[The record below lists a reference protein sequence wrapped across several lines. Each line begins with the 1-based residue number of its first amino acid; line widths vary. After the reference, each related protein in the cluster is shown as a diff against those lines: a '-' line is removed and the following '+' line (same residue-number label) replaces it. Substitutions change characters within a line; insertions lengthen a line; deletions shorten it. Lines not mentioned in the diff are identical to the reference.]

1 MIQNQELTSF
11 FVLVLIIVFYF
22 FQVFQ
27 KTKLLYLFRS
37 AHYHFANILFLYN
50 KEDLNVHGKINY
62 FNYFYIF
69 FFTLI
74 NVVIIV
80 YIESFV
86 FEGFINSKGMST
98 ELSLSFL
105 SINSLIFLML
115 LVRFLLIKYILEKF
129 LSYRLKFIFFKNYI
143 VSIIIGLLLFIIFV
157 FYNLNS
163 FFTIDY
169 LKNTFI
175 ILIGLHFIFQAK
187 NYLSLIIKCTS
198 KEVMYFILYL
208 CAFKLAPWLWLYQD
222 LFPT

>member
-105 SINSLIFLML
+105 SINSL
-115 LVRFLLIKYILEKF
+115 
-129 LSYRLKFIFFKNYI
+129 
-143 VSIIIGLLLFIIFV
+143 
-157 FYNLNS
+157 
-163 FFTIDY
+163 
-169 LKNTFI
+169 
-175 ILIGLHFIFQAK
+175 
-187 NYLSLIIKCTS
+187 
-198 KEVMYFILYL
+198 
-208 CAFKLAPWLWLYQD
+208 
-222 LFPT
+222 

>member
-1 MIQNQELTSF
+1 
-11 FVLVLIIVFYF
+11 
-22 FQVFQ
+22 
-27 KTKLLYLFRS
+27 
-37 AHYHFANILFLYN
+37 
-50 KEDLNVHGKINY
+50 
-62 FNYFYIF
+62 
-69 FFTLI
+69 
-74 NVVIIV
+74 
-80 YIESFV
+80 
-86 FEGFINSKGMST
+86 
-98 ELSLSFL
+98 
-105 SINSLIFLML
+105 ML

-208 CAFKLAPWLWLYQD
+208 CAFKLAPWLWIYQD

>member
-208 CAFKLAPWLWLYQD
+208 CAFKLAPWLWLYSI
-222 LFPT
+222 LL

>member
-1 MIQNQELTSF
+1 MISNQDVTSV
-11 FVLVLIIVFYF
+11 FVLVLIIVFYL

-37 AHYHFANILFLYN
+37 AHYHFANILFPYN
-50 KEDLNVHGKINY
+50 PEDLNIHGKINY

-69 FFTLI
+69 FFILI
-74 NVVIIV
+74 NGVIIV
-80 YIESFV
+80 YIGSFA
-86 FEGFINSKGMST
+86 FQGHIKSEGMDTQLF
-98 ELSLSFL
+98 LDLL

-115 LVRFLLIKYILEKF
+115 LVRFLFIKYILEKF
-129 LSYRLKFIFFKNYI
+129 LSSRLKFIFFKNYI

-187 NYLSLIIKCTS
+187 NYLSLIIKCTP

>member
-187 NYLSLIIKCTS
+187 NYLSLIIKCTL